1 MGCRGQEDTKLI
13 ILLLLPTFCKGV
25 GAAKED
31 AGEAPLLL
39 LLLRRRQL
47 GCSAGFV
54 IHLGRQWR
62 RVAKGIGFADR
73 LSG

>member
-31 AGEAPLLL
+31 ARGGTSAAAASQEEATGLFCRFCHSLGEAVEE
-39 LLLRRRQL
+39 
-47 GCSAGFV
+47 GG
-54 IHLGRQWR
+54 
-62 RVAKGIGFADR
+62 
-73 LSG
+73 